1 MADQLIEQFMNA
13 ALFYQIL
20 PNLFYCQLRNRV
32 RCIARSQIP
41 LNKHIARA
49 GDVLMIFS
57 AILFFDGDCFF

>member
-49 GDVLMIFS
+49 GDVLMIF
-57 AILFFDGDCFF
+57 

>member
-1 MADQLIEQFMNA
+1 MADQLFEQFMNA

-20 PNLFYCQLRNRV
+20 PNPFYCRVRNRV

-49 GDVLMIFS
+49 GDVLMIF
-57 AILFFDGDCFF
+57 